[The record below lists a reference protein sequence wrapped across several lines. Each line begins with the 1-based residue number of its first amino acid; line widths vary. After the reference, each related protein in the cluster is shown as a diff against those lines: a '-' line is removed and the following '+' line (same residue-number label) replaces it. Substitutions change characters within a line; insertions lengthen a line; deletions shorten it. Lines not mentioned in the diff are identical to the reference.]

1 MEMMSKRAPNIVL
14 SALALVGGFVLAA
27 DPHTVTAAGRR
38 AAAHVDPGAG
48 HRSANG
54 VRRVDAVEDFGRV
67 LYLDGQV
74 QGHRS
79 RTSTLVVDCALRRV
93 GVDAWR
99 LHEGARG
106 EGRVVSR
113 WESPGPV
120 AMLQPIPGSSQAR
133 VLERTCGMAAV
144 AMAV

>member
-1 MEMMSKRAPNIVL
+1 MSKRAPRFVFP
-14 SALALVGGFVLAA
+14 ALALVWGFVLAS
-27 DPHTVTAAGRR
+27 DPPSVTAAGRR
-38 AAAHVDPGAG
+38 TAARGDAAAG
-48 HRSANG
+48 HRSANS
-54 VRRVDAVEDFGRV
+54 VRRVDALEDFGRV

-79 RTSTLVVDCALRRV
+79 RTSTLVVDCGLRRV

-120 AMLQPIPGSSQAR
+120 AMLQPIPGSGQAR
-133 VLERTCGMAAV
+133 VLERTCGVAAV
-144 AMAV
+144 ATAT

>member
-1 MEMMSKRAPNIVL
+1 MSKRAPNIVL
-14 SALALVGGFVLAA
+14 SALALVGSFVLAA
-27 DPHTVTAAGRR
+27 DLHAVTAAGRR

-54 VRRVDAVEDFGRV
+54 VRRVDALEDFGRV
-67 LYLDGQV
+67 LYVDGQA

-79 RTSTLVVDCALRRV
+79 RTSTLVVDCGRRRI
-93 GVDAWR
+93 GIDAWR

-120 AMLQPIPGSSQAR
+120 TMFQPVPGSSQAR
-133 VLERTCGMAAV
+133 VRDRTCGMAAV
-144 AMAV
+144 AMAL